1 MPSLAVFGRDPS
13 QIRGIGSV
21 FNEKYYAQEDSL
33 NNANVLIR
41 ELNNEGFND
50 VELLT
55 FNNR

>member
-50 VELLT
+50 V
-55 FNNR
+55 